1 MNLHIEDKN
10 IMYHKNKELET
21 NLTKK
26 LEKELNEKKETSRI
40 EEKDHI
46 LNLKEALRLDYE
58 LNYIVS
64 DLKLI
69 ASYYELSTRKLRK
82 SQMIDMICHYELN
95 EENSFFVEKRKL
107 QWFYLKE
114 LQNDSFFKKYIL
126 IA

>member
-82 SQMIDMICHYELN
+82 SQMIDMICDYELN